1 MLKENESMK
10 TITKKRMLAFIC
22 ALCMAA
28 VPFGNMYQDQMTA
41 EAVQASSYVYEGQA
55 AKIDISS
62 KSEDTL
68 TSPDFSI
75 GGTVDKSGSVSLTVN
90 GKEVSKENISAFGG
104 FKFSSQLAPGRNDVN
119 ILFTDTFG
127 NTTRKTFNFVYLQ
140 KYNIV
145 VDRQGYGTDQ
155 SGHKIYSSIS
165 DAVNSAKSGDVIF
178 VKNGSYNERVAVKTA
193 NISIIGED
201 SQKTKVYYSMPSK
214 NASGM
219 YERNCMKI
227 EKSAEGF
234 SLENITVENSF
245 AYTNGS
251 DEQADAL
258 CVLADRSVFTNV
270 RLISYQDTLL
280 TDSSSGVVSRQYF
293 SKCYITGNVD
303 FIYGR
308 GRSYFEDCDIVG
320 RYTQYKKDGCF
331 SAPRTDSS
339 NKYGYVFDNCR
350 FTSENGIGNGTYRLA
365 RPWGADAAIA
375 YINCYMGACV
385 LSTGYGDMSGNSYKN
400 ARFAEYKSFGP
411 GAAVN
416 QDRKQLYN
424 ADEYT
429 KDNVFGAG
437 MSSAFDCS
445 SVNSR
450 YIDESQNQSG
460 EGQQTQAPQ
469 WPWGWGQ
476 PSESQQSSSDASQV
490 QAADAVYCSPNA
502 SSGASGT
509 IDDPVSFEKA
519 ISMVKPGGVIW
530 LKGGKY
536 TFDKT
541 IIINNSNN
549 GSEGKYKTV
558 ASVPGEEAVFD
569 FSKLSVSD
577 SNRGIVLDGD
587 WWHFYG
593 IRIQYAGDNGM
604 LLSGNNNCI
613 EMCIFNNNQDTGLQV
628 SRYDSNSSKSEWPSY
643 NLIKNCTAMN
653 NCDDKTMENADGFAA
668 KLTCGEGNVF
678 DGCMSYN
685 NSDDG
690 WDLYAKEATGPI
702 GVVTIRNCIAFR
714 NGYTEDGRGYGDCD
728 GNGFKLGGGGVGT
741 AHVVENC
748 IAFENLHCGFTDN
761 NNPLLGSLTSCT
773 AYKNAIGEKANF
785 MVYRCTQTNTQFKNL
800 LSYAGNNSKCGS
812 DKLYGTISNSLIMT
826 GNKHYRITNQTRI
839 ENGAAGTQAYGPS
852 DNDFVSMSVPSMG
865 SDFHK
870 LWRNSD
876 GSLNTNGFLE
886 VKSDS
891 GLSGLGASVSDFS
904 KQKTSP
910 ALPAYQI
917 SVPEPVVT
925 TTEKVTETT
934 TASSAYET
942 VTSESTQPAE
952 KIAAGDING
961 DGCAD
966 LTDLTLLSVY
976 LMTKKGISSERLFTA
991 DVDYDGEVT
1000 IADLARFKQYVSK
1013 DSNVTS
1019 LEKKN

>member
-1 MLKENESMK
+1 MK
-10 TITKKRMLAFIC
+10 TITKKRTLALIC
-22 ALCMAA
+22 ALCMMSGS
-28 VPFGNMYQDQMTA
+28 FGADFRSNMTA
-41 EAVQASSYVYEGQA
+41 QAITASSYVYEGQA
-55 AKIDISS
+55 ASISISS
-62 KSEDTL
+62 KSDDTL
-68 TSPDFSI
+68 TSSDFSI
-75 GGTVDKSGSVSLTVN
+75 SGSVNKNGSIVLTVN
-90 GKEVSKENISAFGG
+90 GKEISRQNISAYGG
-104 FKFSSQLAPGRNDVN
+104 FNFSSQLSPGRNDVN
-119 ILFTDTFG
+119 ILFTDSSG

-145 VDRQGYGTDQ
+145 VDKQGYGTDQ
-155 SGHKIYSSIS
+155 SGHKIFNSIS
-165 DAVNSAKSGDVIF
+165 SAVSNAQSGDIIF

-193 NISIIGED
+193 NITIIGED

-234 SLENITVENSF
+234 SMENITVENSY

-258 CVLADRSVFTNV
+258 CVLADKSVFTNV

-293 SKCYITGNVD
+293 NKCYITGNVD

-331 SAPRTDSS
+331 SAPRTESS

-350 FTSENGIGNGTYRLA
+350 FMAENGIGNGTYRLA

-411 GAAVN
+411 GAVVN
-416 QDRKQLYN
+416 GDRKQIYN
-424 ADEYT
+424 ASEYN
-429 KDNVFGAG
+429 KDNIFSAG
-437 MSSAFDCS
+437 MSSTFDYS
-445 SVNSR
+445 STDSR
-450 YIDESQNQSG
+450 YKDASQNQSG
-460 EGQQTQAPQ
+460 ESQQTQAPQ
-469 WPWGWGQ
+469 WPWGNWGQ
-476 PSESQQSSSDASQV
+476 QSESQQTSSSTSQY

-502 SSGASGT
+502 SSNASGT
-509 IDDPVSFEKA
+509 INDPVSFETA
-519 ISMVKPGGVIW
+519 LSMVKPGGVIW

-536 TFDKT
+536 SFDKT
-541 IIINNSNN
+541 IVINNSNN

-577 SNRGIVLDGD
+577 SSRGIVLDGD

-613 EMCIFNNNQDTGLQV
+613 EMCVFCNNQDSGLQV
-628 SRYDSNSSKSEWPSY
+628 SRYDSNSTKYEWPSY

-653 NCDDKTMENADGFAA
+653 NCDDKTMENADGFAS

-678 DGCMSYN
+678 DGCMAYN

-702 GVVTIRNCIAFR
+702 GVVTIRNCISFR

-748 IAFENLHCGFTDN
+748 IAFENLHCGYTDN

-852 DNDFVSMSVPSMG
+852 DNDFVSMYAPPMG

-886 VKSDS
+886 VKGSS
-891 GLSGLGASVSDFS
+891 SLSGLGASVSDFS
-904 KQKTSP
+904 KQKSSPLLPSYQTVSAETTTS
-910 ALPAYQI
+910 QTTI
-917 SVPEPVVT
+917 SETVVT
-925 TTEKVTETT
+925 TTQSSVQTTSETT
-934 TASSAYET
+934 SG
-942 VTSESTQPAE
+942 STQYVQPL
-952 KIAAGDING
+952 ITGDVNG
-961 DGCAD
+961 DGLAD
-966 LTDLTLLSVY
+966 LTDLTQLSVY
-976 LMTKKGISSERLFTA
+976 LMTGKGISSERLIAA
-991 DVDYDGEVT
+991 DVDFDGEIT
-1000 IADLARFKQYVSK
+1000 IADLARYKQYVSK
-1013 DSNVTS
+1013 DSNVLS
-1019 LEKKN
+1019 FEKK